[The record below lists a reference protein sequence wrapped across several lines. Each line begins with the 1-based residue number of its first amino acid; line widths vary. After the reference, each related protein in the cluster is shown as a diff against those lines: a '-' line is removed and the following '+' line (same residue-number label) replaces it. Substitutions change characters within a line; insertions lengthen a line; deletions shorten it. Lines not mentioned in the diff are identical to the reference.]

1 MKIMHYVYTLKS
13 LKDRELY
20 VGRTTNL
27 KERLEQHRKG
37 RVPSTRDRRP
47 LKFMYAEMS
56 NNVKDVAHREKY
68 LKTAWGK
75 RYLKHRLKHDGDKN
89 A

>member
-1 MKIMHYVYTLKS
+1 MKIMHFIYVLKS
-13 LKDRELY
+13 LKDNNLY

-27 KERLEQHRKG
+27 KVRIAEHNNGKVE
-37 RVPSTRDRRP
+37 STKDRRP
-47 LKFMYAEMS
+47 FKFVYGEIG
-56 NNVKDVAHREKY
+56 NNIKDAVHREIY

-75 RYLKHRLKHDGDKN
+75 RYLKHRLKND